1 VPDHSSG
8 GTPRRTV
15 TTVRV
20 FVFHLVSVFAH
31 RHGSDL
37 PEVKVDCNAA
47 VNYYPSS
54 SAAAAAPHARELAT
68 DDAKA
73 GGKYGPWTT
82 IPTTHTIFIRNGGSH
97 RDCPGSETLSIH
109 SNFTYTDGTM
119 NTVTG
124 TDFINMGAV
133 SGNVSSRFQIRTSHG
148 SDVGIAYT
156 D

>member
-119 NTVTG
+119 N
-124 TDFINMGAV
+124 
-133 SGNVSSRFQIRTSHG
+133 SHRHRLHQHG
-148 SDVGIAYT
+148 CRLRKRELEIPNPHVAWF
-156 D
+156 